1 MVGLRVEWN
10 SGELSVLVEV
20 MTDIKRLRCQKKAAS
35 QGKLI
40 LAFNLSSELILIGR
54 LTSDRPNDCS

>member
-1 MVGLRVEWN
+1 MP
-10 SGELSVLVEV
+10 
-20 MTDIKRLRCQKKAAS
+20 KKAAS
-35 QGKLI
+35 RGKLI